1 MELNLTSYDYRCTSL
16 QTTLFINRSCNP
28 LSLFH
33 LTITCDNAHL
43 PEISGSLGDLGT
55 FIPLT
60 VALARER
67 KIALAPA
74 LFWAGISNF
83 VTGYIWGE
91 YFESI

>member
-1 MELNLTSYDYRCTSL
+1 M
-16 QTTLFINRSCNP
+16 
-28 LSLFH
+28 
-33 LTITCDNAHL
+33 
-43 PEISGSLGDLGT
+43 GDLGT

-83 VTGYIWGE
+83 VTGYIWGK
-91 YFESI
+91 YFDLNSEPK